1 VTTTLYGLIYIA
13 MLLVG
18 AVWIFSR
25 RDFK

>member
-1 VTTTLYGLIYIA
+1 VLAYAVTYGA
-13 MLLVG
+13 VLLVL